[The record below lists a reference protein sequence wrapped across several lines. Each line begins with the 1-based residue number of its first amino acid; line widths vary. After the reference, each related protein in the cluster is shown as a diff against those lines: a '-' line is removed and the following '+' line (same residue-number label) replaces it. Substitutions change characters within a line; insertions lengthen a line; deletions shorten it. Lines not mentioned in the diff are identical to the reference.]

1 MKITFLPPHL
11 KISGGVRILL
21 TYADLL
27 AKRGHNVSVIVAS
40 KNRFRRFVANLLQIG
55 KPKWI
60 KHFKPQVIRVEDI
73 KENNIPDADIIITSP
88 WRYALL
94 INNFSENK
102 GKKFYLIQHDE
113 RLYHGPREEVAKSYQ
128 ALLNKIVVSTWLQEM
143 IEGEFGARPN
153 LLLNPID
160 KNLFYPIK
168 VERKDDSIRILML
181 HHDYKWKGVKEGI
194 ETFKRVKK
202 KYPNLKLIMFGAR
215 KKEISLFCNEYYYK
229 PAQEKLAQLYS
240 GCDIFLCPSWDE
252 GFGLPSVE
260 AMACKCALV
269 TYDNG
274 GSRDYAFDGKTA
286 LVAKRRDVN
295 NLANKLELLVKD
307 ENLRKKI
314 ADNGYRFVQKM
325 PSWQEQVEKL
335 ENIFKKALKTNVR

>member
-1 MKITFLPPHL
+1 MKITFLVPHI
-11 KISGGVRILL
+11 KISGGTKILL
-21 TYADLL
+21 TYANLL
-27 AKRGHNVSVIVAS
+27 AKRRHDVLVIASS
-40 KNRFRRFVANLLQIG
+40 KNKFRRFIANVLQIG
-55 KPKWI
+55 GPKWI
-60 KHFKPQVIRVEDI
+60 KNFKPRVIRVKDI
-73 KENNIPDADIIITSP
+73 KENNIPDADIIVVSS
-88 WRYALL
+88 WRHALL

-113 RLYHGPREEVAKSYQ
+113 RLYHGPKEEVAKSYQ
-128 ALLNKIVVSTWLQEM
+128 VSLNKIVVSTWLQEM
-143 IEGEFGARPN
+143 IEDEFGARPN

-168 VERKDDSIRILML
+168 VERKNDSIRILML

-194 ETFKRVKK
+194 EIFKRVKK
-202 KYPNLKLIMFGAR
+202 KYSNLKLIMFGAR
-215 KKEISLFCNEYYYK
+215 KKEISLSCDEYYYK

-274 GSRDYAFDGKTA
+274 GSRDYAFDRKTA
-286 LVAKRRDVN
+286 LVAKRRDIN
-295 NLANKLELLVKD
+295 DLANKLELLVKN

-314 ADNGYRFVQKM
+314 AENGYRFIHKI
-325 PSWQEQVEKL
+325 PTWEEQVEKL
-335 ENIFKKALKTNVR
+335 ENIFEKSLNKNA